1 MARPAVAR
9 ISPRRL
15 GDVVHSNA
23 GGEEAIVG
31 TIGLDGPV
39 PQPAPTVLL
48 GARVGRGDVRAVPSL
63 GRHAYARILPRCP
76 RARSPRRRTGPG
88 PRPARAPST
97 RCAARRT
104 RSGART
110 ERARWVACGQHGAL
124 PVALRC
130 PLHRS
135 RCRRRACNDPRL
147 ARPFTAPGVSA
158 ERLTADLVPRRGW
171 AEARPGA
178 PAAMAAARR
187 RSPCGARPHPLR
199 DR

>member
-1 MARPAVAR
+1 MWSTRMPAAR
-9 ISPRRL
+9 RRSSVRS
-15 GDVVHSNA
+15 GW
-23 GGEEAIVG
+23 
-31 TIGLDGPV
+31 
-39 PQPAPTVLL
+39 TV
-48 GARVGRGDVRAVPSL
+48 
-63 GRHAYARILPRCP
+63 RCP
-76 RARSPRRRTGPG
+76 SPLLPCGSAPVSVVVTSAQCHPWGGTQRADFSHGAHERDRLAVVPG
-88 PRPARAPST
+88 RALDQRAPST

-104 RSGART
+104 RSGAGT
-110 ERARWVACGQHGAL
+110 ERARWVACGQHGAP

-130 PLHRS
+130 PLHRP

-147 ARPFTAPGVSA
+147 ARPFTAPGGSA

-187 RSPCGARPHPLR
+187 RPPCGARPHPLR

>member
-1 MARPAVAR
+1 MW
-9 ISPRRL
+9 
-15 GDVVHSNA
+15 
-23 GGEEAIVG
+23 
-31 TIGLDGPV
+31 
-39 PQPAPTVLL
+39 
-48 GARVGRGDVRAVPSL
+48 
-63 GRHAYARILPRCP
+63 
-76 RARSPRRRTGPG
+76 
-88 PRPARAPST
+88 ST
-97 RCAARRT
+97 RMPAARRRSSV
-104 RSGART
+104 RSGWTVRCPSPLLPCCSAPVSVVVTSAQCHPWGGTRTRGFSHGAHERDRLAVVPGRALDQRARRQHGARHAARDQ
-110 ERARWVACGQHGAL
+110 EHGQSERWVACGQHGAL

-130 PLHRS
+130 PLHRP

-187 RSPCGARPHPLR
+187 RPPCGARPHPLR